1 MKYLSGKRFRFVF
14 LTFVVMVIVVNLIV
28 QRSQDS
34 ESKCR
39 VPEPSAT
46 YALAS
51 ELLCGLVVEKEHIDV
66 PYERELFFYGRDSDG
81 DGHST
86 RSEILL
92 RDSTVEVQFD
102 YRNGSSHIVSGA
114 WHSPLDAKSYLAS
127 SDVEVDH
134 LVPLKEA
141 WHSGAWRWSSDELR
155 TFANDLEYPTLIVVS
170 TSMNRSKGQKDF
182 AEWTPANAK
191 CWYAQMWILVK
202 FRWNLTVDVLEKSA
216 LVEVLDGGC
225 GSISLKLNYGD

>member
-1 MKYLSGKRFRFVF
+1 MKYLSRKRLKYIF
-14 LTFVVMVIVVNLIV
+14 LIVVVTIIAVNFIV

-34 ESKCR
+34 DSKCR
-39 VPEPSAT
+39 VPKPSAT

-51 ELLCGLVVEKEHIDV
+51 ELLCGLVVEKEHIGV
-66 PYERELFFYGRDSDG
+66 PYERDLFFYGRDPDG

-92 RDSTVEVQFD
+92 RDSTVEVQID
-102 YRNGSSHIVSGA
+102 YRNGSSYIVTGA
-114 WHSPLDAKSYLAS
+114 WLSPLDATSYSAS

-141 WHSGAWRWSSDELR
+141 WDSGAWRWSSDELR
-155 TFANDLEYPTLIVVS
+155 SFANDLEYPTLIVVS
-170 TSMNRSKGQKDF
+170 MSMNRSKGQKDF
-182 AEWTPANAK
+182 AEWTPVHAK

-202 FRWNLTVDVLEKSA
+202 FRWNLAVDVLEKNA
-216 LVEVLDGGC
+216 LVEVLDGEC
-225 GSISLKLNYGD
+225 GSISLKLN

>member
-1 MKYLSGKRFRFVF
+1 MMILSRKR
-14 LTFVVMVIVVNLIV
+14 LKIIFVVAVVMIILINFIV

-34 ESKCR
+34 DSKCR

-51 ELLCGLVVEKEHIDV
+51 ELLCGLVVEEEHLGV
-66 PYERELFFYGRDSDG
+66 PYERDLFFYGGDLDG
-81 DGHST
+81 DGHWT

-92 RDSTVEVQFD
+92 RDSTEEVQTE
-102 YRNGSSHIVSGA
+102 YRNGRSYIDTGA
-114 WHSPLDAKSYLAS
+114 WLSPLDGTSYSYS

-141 WHSGAWRWSSDELR
+141 WDSGAWRWSSGALR
-155 TFANDLEYPTLIVVS
+155 QFANDLEYPTLIVIS
-170 TSMNRSKGQKDF
+170 ISMNRSKGERDF
-182 AEWTPANAK
+182 AEWTPVHAK

-202 FRWNLTVDVLEKSA
+202 FRWNLAIDALEKDA
-216 LVEVLDGGC
+216 LFEVLDGEC
-225 GSISLKLNYGD
+225 GNTSLKLT